1 MSLIGQ
7 LKGIIGKDSTLGM
20 ISQWMPSFNSGFDL
34 VNYRN
39 GIIDPE
45 TRELSTGLDGGK
57 ILTLVGK
64 SGSGKSTLGVQI
76 AGAITGQYKE
86 SQFIHLD
93 FERAGK
99 VARLK
104 TLTGWNAEIVKEKYL
119 HMDRGIS
126 TESVFKLI
134 KAIAKLK
141 KENSADLLLGTGVD
155 DEETGKE
162 IMMYPPTVILLDSL
176 ALMAPDTI
184 EEGEE
189 MKGQMSATAIAKANT
204 QLFKRIVGPM
214 MDTNIMLI
222 VINHITTKVDI
233 NPMAKTQAQVNFL
246 KQDETLP
253 GGAAPIYLSNYLFK
267 LVTSK
272 KLTPDKEFGIKGF
285 EVNLELV
292 KSRSAAAGLSV
303 TLLFDQ
309 DRGFNNVLSNFLFLK
324 DQKLLKGSG
333 KGYFFDFAP
342 DVKFSQKTFIQK
354 YEENAEFAAGF
365 DELVKEELYKIIPQP
380 EEIGDENGNIG
391 LGYEEGEEQEE
402 EEELVWNKKL
412 KCYVDSQGNKY
423 DEDGNPLED

>member
-7 LKGIIGKDSTLGM
+7 LKDIIGKDSALGM
-20 ISQWMPSFNSGFDL
+20 ISQWMPAFHSGFDL
-34 VNYRN
+34 IDYRN
-39 GIIDPE
+39 GMIDPE
-45 TRELSTGLDGGK
+45 TRELSVGLDGGK
-57 ILTLVGK
+57 ILTLVGR

-76 AGAITGQYKE
+76 AGMITGAYE
-86 SQFIHLD
+86 NSQFIHLD

-104 TLTGWNAEIVKEKYL
+104 TLTGWGQSIVKEKYI

-126 TESVFKLI
+126 TESVFKLV

-141 KENSADLLLGTGVD
+141 KDNAAELLIGTGHD
-155 DEETGKE
+155 DEDTGKE
-162 IMMYPPTVILLDSL
+162 IMMFPPTVILLDSL
-176 ALMAPDTI
+176 AVMAPDTI

-214 MDTNIMLI
+214 MDTNIILI

-233 NPMAKTQAQVNFL
+233 NPMQKTQADVNFL

-253 GGAAPIYLSNYLFK
+253 GGKAPIYLSNYLFK

-272 KLTPDKEFGIKGF
+272 KLTPDKEFGVKGF
-285 EVNLELV
+285 EVNLELI

-324 DQKLLKGSG
+324 DQKLLKGGG
-333 KGYFFDFAP
+333 KGYYFDFAP
-342 DVKFSQKTFIQK
+342 DVKFSQRTFQQK
-354 YEENAEFAAGF
+354 YEENPEFAAAF
-365 DELVKEELYKIIPQP
+365 DEAVKEELYKIVPQP
-380 EEIGDENGNIG
+380 EEIGDENSNIG
-391 LGYEEGEEQEE
+391 LEWSEGDEEEGDG
-402 EEELVWNKKL
+402 EELTWNKKL
-412 KCYVDSQGNKY
+412 KCYVDSEGNRY
-423 DEDGNPLED
+423 DEDGNPLE